1 MWVNGME
8 VFRHAIGFNHSS
20 HQASFIHPIAINHLL
35 EFVHPII
42 FSIEISPS
50 LLTYGENYIA
60 VQILKHP
67 YSASILDFSLSL
79 LLIHTSS
86 IRQTS
91 PFPAVI
97 SSTDVRES
105 WESES

>member
-1 MWVNGME
+1 MWVNGIE

-20 HQASFIHPIAINHLL
+20 HQASYIHPIAINHLL
-35 EFVHPII
+35 EFMHPII

-50 LLTYGENYIA
+50 LLTFGDNYIA

-67 YSASILDFSLSL
+67 YSASIIDFSLSL
-79 LLIHTSS
+79 LLIYTSS

-97 SSTDVRES
+97 ASTDVREC
-105 WESES
+105 